1 MKMLAQKL
9 LGVEIQTG
17 AHSSVEDARATMAL
31 FRLEK
36 DEFEKEIRQKYG
48 NVRMPQAAQEVEVDG
63 DAEEKKKRNRKKSK
77 KKKKH

>member
-1 MKMLAQKL
+1 MLTQKL

-36 DEFEKEIRQKYG
+36 EEFENEIRQKYG
-48 NVRMPQAAQEVEVDG
+48 NVRPPTAAAEAEDG
-63 DAEEKKKRNRKKSK
+63 EGEEKKKRNRKKSK